1 MRGYFLKLKLRAC
14 NKTLARLASP
24 KPGAPQLTSGLP
36 TIRESRGGSNRN
48 AECGH
53 FYERRTFEM
62 KPTSQSWQAAREEPQ
77 SRPLIRFRNENLD
90 STDKY
95 NPTEICCGCKIPEFS
110 RNLIFII
117 FIPKGIVV
125 FTLTFNKGQCLFP
138 SLIRD

>member
-1 MRGYFLKLKLRAC
+1 MGRDWPLM
-14 NKTLARLASP
+14 
-24 KPGAPQLTSGLP
+24 P
-36 TIRESRGGSNRN
+36 TIRESRGGSNGN

-53 FYERRTFEM
+53 FYERRTLEM

-77 SRPLIRFRNENLD
+77 SRPLIRSWNENLD

-138 SLIRD
+138 SLIRDLTPRGSPYEIRKLEMDSAIAT